1 MQLGRWKLSRTRSI
15 AVAVAAMAV
24 GVVSCDSS
32 DAVTAP
38 GDAPEDIRIVLS
50 TDSVQLAEG
59 DTVEL
64 KGSVVDGEGRPVS
77 GARITW
83 ISSDT
88 AIATVTSDGKLI
100 ARQEGSVDVSASAY
114 SIIERLR
121 ALIYR
126 AADRLQ
132 IAGGND
138 QKGAAGKQLATPLQ
152 VKVVD
157 RRGQPVAG
165 VPIGFSVTGGGGR
178 IEPASGSTGSNGVL
192 SVRWTLGSSGSQTAR
207 ATVTSSQH
215 ARVMRTSSVDF
226 KATIESSQVSQG
238 KVAITVPQG
247 EIKIGDSV
255 TLQAVARNAQGAV
268 IRNAKIEWASSNPS
282 IATVDSMGRLIAR
295 AAGTVLITA
304 AAAGCAPDSAR
315 VEITN
320 PENPPANPSRVTDLA
335 VVDRGETSITLRWT
349 AVSDGNGGVA
359 KYAVRRGSPT
369 LDWAAAAN
377 TEQVVEAGKVGDVVT
392 HRVTGLTAG
401 TKYQFGV
408 ASVRGSVRTSPV
420 TVATETDKRAEQPPP
435 QDAVVDVVAT
445 PDRPTLGGIGK
456 TQRIQARAVD
466 RNGKE
471 VPDVP
476 LTWMSANPQVVSVS
490 SSGVITARAEGS
502 ARVYV
507 GAECCGVGDTVNVTV
522 RVEDSSP
529 PPAQTV
535 ASVTATPSSHTFSAV
550 GQTLQVQAT
559 ARDGSGNVVSGAE
572 LSWQSTNSSVASVN
586 NMGLVT
592 ARGAGSAMIIVASV
606 CCSAADTVTLQVEGQ
621 SPPPSSGSGA
631 LFADDFESYS
641 IGSTIEGKGG
651 NGFRWGDGNGYQPR
665 VSSEVAH
672 SGSKSLKF
680 PYGPTEPSGASHW
693 WSEQRFTLGQQVK
706 ELWIEFWIYHP
717 RGGEPL
723 DPSDEWNRL
732 SGSTMNRFCHPYRNP
747 SNNKY
752 MRLWGGADGYDKEGT
767 WGFSA
772 NGTGNCDSS
781 MGHEYAHYGHGVTPG
796 YYSSPRVS
804 LANDAN
810 RGRWVHM
817 RFYNKMASG
826 PNRAD
831 GVARVWMDGRLV
843 IDRRDANSYSDRF
856 PYTDRGYL
864 MGYDNA
870 RFDQTTFIYIDDVRF
885 YTSNPGW

>member
-38 GDAPEDIRIVLS
+38 GEAPEDIRIVLS

-592 ARGAGSAMIIVASV
+592 ARGAGSAMIIAASV
-606 CCSAADTVTLQVEGQ
+606 CCSAADTVTLEVQGQ
-621 SPPPSSGSGA
+621 APPPANGA
-631 LFADDFESYS
+631 VLFGDDFEAYS
-641 IGSTIEGKGG
+641 NGATLRGG
-651 NGFRWGDGNGYQPR
+651 ANGFQWTDAVYAQ
-665 VSSEVAH
+665 VSTDISH

-680 PYGPTEPSGASHW
+680 SYGPTEPNGASHW
-693 WSEQRFTLGQQVK
+693 WSEQRFSHPKLTEYWVEYYIYFPNGK
-706 ELWIEFWIYHP
+706 EGI
-717 RGGEPL
+717 
-723 DPSDEWNRL
+723 
-732 SGSTMNRFCHPYRNP
+732 GSARYEHASNGA
-747 SNNKY
+747 NNKFY
-752 MRLWGGADGYDKEGT
+752 TYWGREYSEAPAGNASLWGGGGGDSDVGFINVGGAWSGAGLGPLVAGDAD
-767 WGFSA
+767 
-772 NGTGNCDSS
+772 
-781 MGHEYAHYGHGVTPG
+781 
-796 YYSSPRVS
+796 
-804 LANDAN
+804 
-810 RGRWVHM
+810 RGRWMQIRIHVKIPD
-817 RFYNKMASG
+817 FGAN
-826 PNRAD
+826 N
-831 GVARVWMDGRLV
+831 GVLRLWKDGRLV
-843 IDRRDANSYSDRF
+843 TQRLNEPSRVKSSADNYLSN
-856 PYTDRGYL
+856 GYL
-864 MGYDNA
+864 LGYDNA
-870 RFDQTTFIYIDDVRF
+870 RFSRNTFIYIDDF
-885 YTSNPGW
+885 KMFTSNPGW

>member
-38 GDAPEDIRIVLS
+38 GEAPEDIRIVLS

-621 SPPPSSGSGA
+621 SPPLSSGRP
-631 LFADDFESYS
+631 LFEDSFESY
-641 IGSTIEGKGG
+641 GEGQDATGG
-651 NGFRWGDGNGYQPR
+651 ANGFQWTDESWVYGA
-665 VSSEVAH
+665 SSLVAH
-672 SGSKSLKF
+672 SGSKSLRF
-680 PYGPTEPSGASHW
+680 VYGAGHNNV
-693 WSEQRFTLGQQVK
+693 EQRF
-706 ELWIEFWIYHP
+706 
-717 RGGEPL
+717 
-723 DPSDEWNRL
+723 
-732 SGSTMNRFCHPYRNP
+732 RFPQSREIWAEYYVYFP
-747 SNNKY
+747 
-752 MRLWGGADGYDKEGT
+752 DGTE
-767 WGFSA
+767 GFSA
-772 NGTGNCDSS
+772 RYEHQTGGSSSNNNKFFTVWAEDYQGKPRAFFQLWARNGDSRIDLARTE
-781 MGHEYAHYGHGVTPG
+781 GDKDGVAYYAGP
-796 YYSSPRVS
+796 SPTFVGP
-804 LANDAN
+804 ND
-810 RGRWVHM
+810 RGRWIQVRVHV
-817 RFYNKMASG
+817 R
-826 PNRAD
+826 
-831 GVARVWMDGRLV
+831 VA
-843 IDRRDANSYSDRF
+843 
-856 PYTDRGYL
+856 DRGQRNGLFRLWKDGQLIIEVANDPFYDTAGSTNYL
-864 MGYDNA
+864 RNGYLLGYTNSGFA
-870 RFDQTTFIYIDDVRF
+870 RETSIFIDSFKF
-885 YTSNPGW
+885 YTSDPGWR

>member
-165 VPIGFSVTGGGGR
+165 VPIGFSVTSGGGR

-621 SPPPSSGSGA
+621 SPPPSSGSGKA
-631 LFADDFESYS
+631 FFEDSFEN
-641 IGSTIEGKGG
+641 GRLNDA
-651 NGFRWGDGNGYQPR
+651 NGFRWADSRYVDVVEIDGR
-665 VSSEVAH
+665 RA
-672 SGSKSLKF
+672 LRF
-680 PYGPTEPSGASHW
+680 RYGPVEPNGNSHMW
-693 WSEQRFTLGQQVK
+693 AEQRFNLPGPMK
-706 ELWIEFWIYHP
+706 EVWVEYYIRY
-717 RGGEPL
+717 
-723 DPSDEWNRL
+723 PSDFQHGPN
-732 SGSTMNRFCHPYRNP
+732 SP
-747 SNNKY
+747 NNDKFF
-752 MRLWGGADGYDKEGT
+752 RLWGGGQSAYSGNINKVGMSTRPRSIRFEYTEYGKTGTGHFNAPAAVPWEDDLGRWIQVRMHYKHPSAPGSADGRMRLWKDGKLLVDFRNVNQA
-767 WGFSA
+767 WNSSA
-772 NGTGNCDSS
+772 PFWDS
-781 MGHEYAHYGHGVTPG
+781 G
-796 YYSSPRVS
+796 Y
-804 LANDAN
+804 
-810 RGRWVHM
+810 
-817 RFYNKMASG
+817 F
-826 PNRAD
+826 
-831 GVARVWMDGRLV
+831 
-843 IDRRDANSYSDRF
+843 
-856 PYTDRGYL
+856 
-864 MGYDNA
+864 MGYDNS
-870 RFDQTTFIYIDDVRF
+870 RLSREFHIYIDDVKF
-885 YTSNPGW
+885 FDTDPGW